1 MPTNKDLKRLVRAR
15 MEKTGESYTAA
26 RKQVVGRRATPTAET
41 GTTKSRPST
50 ASYATIAGM
59 SDASLEKATG
69 RTWKEWVALLDA
81 DGAAEWPHR
90 RIADMVSTKHGA
102 PDWWCQ
108 TVTVG
113 YERIKGLRTRGQ
125 SRDGTYRATRSKVFP
140 VAVDKLYSAFANA
153 RTRKRWLPGVDL
165 TVRTSTPN
173 KSMRMSWPDGT
184 SVVIGF
190 YAKGEGKSQVALEH
204 GKLTSASDV
213 AARKAFWGE
222 RLAALAE
229 ILR

>member
-26 RKQVVGRRATPTAET
+26 RKQLVDRRSTQPPKAEA
-41 GTTKSRPST
+41 T
-50 ASYATIAGM
+50 ASYAKTAGM
-59 SDASLEKATG
+59 TDASIRKGTG

-81 DGAAEWPHR
+81 DGASEWTHK
-90 RIADMVSTKHGA
+90 RIAEHVSTEHGA

-113 YERIKGLRTRGQ
+113 YERIKGLRVRGQ
-125 SRDGTYRATRSKVFP
+125 NRDGTYRATRSKVFAVP
-140 VAVDKLYSAFANA
+140 VAKLYSAFATA
-153 RTRKRWLPGVDL
+153 RMRKRWLPGIDL
-165 TVRTSTPN
+165 TVRTETPN
-173 KSMRMSWPDGT
+173 KSMRVTWPDGT

-204 GKLTSASDV
+204 AKLNGAADV
-213 AARKAFWGE
+213 AARKAYWGE

-229 ILR
+229 ILG